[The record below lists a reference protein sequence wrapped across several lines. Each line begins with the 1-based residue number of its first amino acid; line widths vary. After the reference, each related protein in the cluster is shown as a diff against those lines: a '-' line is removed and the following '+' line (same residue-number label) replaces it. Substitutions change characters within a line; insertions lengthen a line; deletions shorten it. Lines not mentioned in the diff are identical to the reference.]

1 MEAIELETQLTEEQ
15 LAKLVV
21 LLFNRAMDAGCE
33 DVTQAA
39 EDYLDDLGY
48 NWGGMK

>member
-1 MEAIELETQLTEEQ
+1 MEATELKTQLTEEQ

-33 DVTQAA
+33 DAVQAA
-39 EDYLDDLGY
+39 TDYLDDLGY
-48 NWGGMK
+48 NWEV